1 MTTISIEDAQAKLA
15 DLIRG
20 LLPGDELIITDGS
33 HPVARLTTTNGTH
46 VSIARKP
53 GTLRGTV
60 THIAPDFDAPLDD
73 FKDFLFGI
81 E

>member
-15 DLIRG
+15 DLIRS
-20 LLPGDELIITDGS
+20 LLPGDELIITDFR
-33 HPVARLTTTNGTH
+33 HPVARLTMTNGTH

-60 THIAPDFDAPLDD
+60 TYIAPDFDALLDD
-73 FKDFLFGI
+73 FKDYMP
-81 E
+81 

>member
-20 LLPGDELIITDGS
+20 LLLGDELIITDGS
-33 HPVARLTTTNGTH
+33 HPVARLTITNGTH

-60 THIAPDFDAPLDD
+60 TYIAPDFDALLDD
-73 FKDFLFGI
+73 FKDYMP
-81 E
+81 

>member
-1 MTTISIEDAQAKLA
+1 MPTISIEDAQAKLA

-20 LLPGDELIITDGS
+20 LLPGDELIITHGS
-33 HPVARLTTTNGTH
+33 HPVARITTTNGTH

-53 GTLRGTV
+53 GTLCGTV

-73 FKDFLFGI
+73 FTDYMP
-81 E
+81 